1 MVLEVDA
8 GYAPKGGVRFEVK
21 FEGAVKMGGVE
32 VGMED
37 ITSMAIQCSLTETVG
52 GERDVD

>member
-1 MVLEVDA
+1 M
-8 GYAPKGGVRFEVK
+8 GYAPEGRIQFEVK
-21 FEGAVKMGGVE
+21 FESAVEMGGVE

-37 ITSMAIQCSLTETVG
+37 ISSMTFEGSVAKTVS